1 MAYSIRFYTDMRKD
15 STGNPKVKN
24 VPIRFSFTGDG
35 IRIMSTTGQKL
46 DNINQW
52 SKIGRNYKASV
63 ANASAK
69 NKSLEDFAKS
79 IEKIYLDAKKAG
91 IKFNLEYL
99 RTALIE
105 KQQQKEA
112 ETSPESFYDLFDR
125 FVTEQKIKNSW
136 AIGTINLWSVLK
148 NKFIEFESRQKKNY
162 KIEISKIDE
171 DFLQTYLEFLL
182 EKNLKNS
189 YIKKTLKLTF
199 WFFNWCR
206 TKGIEFPYDYSQFK
220 FRGKTPKA
228 GTNIRPLTMEQLLSL
243 YRMPI
248 QNIELSQVR
257 DVFCFSCFTGL
268 RYSDLK
274 NLKKADIS
282 ENKEFIKLITIK
294 TSEPLL
300 IPLVKFAREILSNYE
315 NTFSKLALP
324 VCYQIKY
331 NNLLRELGKLAEFN
345 EEIPSVN
352 FSGNKRI
359 ESTFKKWER
368 LTSHVGRQTFITN
381 AIFLGMP
388 GEVVKDLTGQSSD
401 EMLRIYYK
409 ILDKQKLS
417 EMAKFEQYDNN
428 ISNGA

>member
-1 MAYSIRFYTDMRKD
+1 
-15 STGNPKVKN
+15 
-24 VPIRFSFTGDG
+24 
-35 IRIMSTTGQKL
+35 
-46 DNINQW
+46 
-52 SKIGRNYKASV
+52 
-63 ANASAK
+63 
-69 NKSLEDFAKS
+69 
-79 IEKIYLDAKKAG
+79 
-91 IKFNLEYL
+91 
-99 RTALIE
+99 
-105 KQQQKEA
+105 
-112 ETSPESFYDLFDR
+112 
-125 FVTEQKIKNSW
+125 
-136 AIGTINLWSVLK
+136 
-148 NKFIEFESRQKKNY
+148 
-162 KIEISKIDE
+162 
-171 DFLQTYLEFLL
+171 
-182 EKNLKNS
+182 
-189 YIKKTLKLTF
+189 
-199 WFFNWCR
+199 
-206 TKGIEFPYDYSQFK
+206 
-220 FRGKTPKA
+220 
-228 GTNIRPLTMEQLLSL
+228 
-243 YRMPI
+243 
-248 QNIELSQVR
+248 
-257 DVFCFSCFTGL
+257 
-268 RYSDLK
+268 LK